1 MKFIR
6 ILFLFTFSYISLNA
20 QLARE
25 VKNIISKLP
34 STTKIAISIVNAN
47 TNKIV
52 FEKNSSV
59 AMIPA
64 SNTKLFTTAA
74 ALYLMGN
81 HHVFDTKILTDDLN
95 FQDDTIHG
103 NIYIKGLGNSTF
115 TYHDL
120 DTLVLKMK
128 DLGINTITGKIIA
141 DDSFFDKN
149 YYRDDWIIDEK
160 SNVRLPPVSALVID
174 RNQFIVALK
183 SNSKIGNK
191 LKYSIYPNANFIHVD
206 ITARVTKFRSHPR
219 ISSHF
224 SGNKI
229 FVTISGGLRKR
240 RTVRRYAVNVDNP
253 PLYFA
258 LLFKQRL
265 LHNGI
270 RVKGE
275 CEVGKTPEN
284 SFEIATKGILIT
296 KLIAEINKHSNNY
309 LAECLFK
316 SIGAYYSGE
325 EGNSFYA
332 TQAVLTTFAKDNVI
346 DDQTAVVDGSGI
358 SRFNTVTTSS
368 ISKLLY
374 KIYKDKIYYSDFLNS
389 LSIYGIDGTLEER
402 SHNSLLTGNFRGKT
416 GTLNGVTAVSGYLKN
431 KNGEDFIISIIMK
444 FKHKGMSYHKNIED
458 KILSEIAK

>member
-1 MKFIR
+1 MKFYR
-6 ILFLFTFSYISLNA
+6 TLLLFSFLSISINA
-20 QLARE
+20 QFQR
-25 VKNIISKLP
+25 KIQNIISNLP
-34 STTKIAISIVNAN
+34 SSTEIAISIVNAHN
-47 TNKIV
+47 NKIV

-64 SNTKLFTTAA
+64 SNTKLFTTAT

-81 HHVFDTKILTDDLN
+81 HHVFDTKILTNDLN
-95 FQDDTIHG
+95 LKDDTVHG
-103 NIYIKGLGNSTF
+103 NIYIKGFGNSTF

-120 DTLVLKMK
+120 DTLVLKLK
-128 DLGINTITGKIIA
+128 NLGIKVITGNIIG

-149 YYRDDWIIDEK
+149 YYRNDWIIDEK
-160 SNVRLPPVSALVID
+160 SNVRLPPVSALAIE
-174 RNQFIVALK
+174 RNQFFVALS
-183 SNSKIGNK
+183 SNRKIGNR
-191 LKYSIYPNANFIHVD
+191 LRYSIYPNANFFHVD
-206 ITARVTKFRSHPR
+206 NSAKVTKFRSHPR

-224 SGNKI
+224 SGKKI

-240 RTVRRYAVNVDNP
+240 RTIRRYAVNVDNP

-258 LLFKQRL
+258 LLLKQKL
-265 LHNGI
+265 LYNGI
-270 RVKGE
+270 KVKGE
-275 CEVGKTPEN
+275 CEVGITPES
-284 SFEIATKGILIT
+284 SFEIASKGILIT

-332 TQAVLTTFAKDNVI
+332 TQAVLTTFAQDKVI

-358 SRFNTVTTSS
+358 SRFNTITTGS
-368 ISKLLY
+368 ISRLLY
-374 KIYKDKIYYSDFLNS
+374 KIHNDKVYYKDFLNS
-389 LSIYGIDGTLEER
+389 LSIYGIDGTLKDR

-416 GTLNGVTAVSGYLKN
+416 GTLNGVTAVSGYLTN
-431 KNGEDFIISIIMK
+431 KKGEDYIISIIMK
-444 FKHKGMSYHKNIED
+444 FKHKGMSYHKNIEN